1 MAKKKSYKAKSK
13 TKQKVAFAADL
24 MRRLLLTLCAA
35 MAVGI
40 GGLYL
45 YDRFSQPND
54 NQAKTSKERVV
65 DNKQL
70 PAEAEHKPASRP
82 AKSTS
87 KPVAKAEPSKPAKQA
102 AAKAQLANAKRA
114 QNDVTNLLPLPKGVE
129 LPRLRQKRTE
139 QEIEHEG
146 YTVSYNSDYRV
157 ANWVAYVLTDR
168 EARSDKAERQNK
180 FVVDP
185 MVKGASATNDD

>member
-87 KPVAKAEPSKPAKQA
+87 KPVAKAPAKQA

-139 QEIEHEG
+139 QVIEHEG
-146 YTVSYNSDYRV
+146 YTVSYNSD
-157 ANWVAYVLTDR
+157 
-168 EARSDKAERQNK
+168 
-180 FVVDP
+180 
-185 MVKGASATNDD
+185 